1 MSPQPVLSV
10 QNLRK
15 SYGKTEILHGIS
27 FNIHAGE
34 ILALVGPNGAGK
46 STTLK
51 VISTLLRPD
60 QGTVHIEGTDIT
72 KDPHHARSIM
82 TYLPEES
89 GSYKNMTGER
99 YLKFAA
105 QLYYAD
111 TADQIAAVARAAQ
124 IADLGPALQ
133 KKASTY
139 SKGMTRKLLL
149 ARAMMPEPKLV
160 ILDEPTSGLDI
171 TNARA
176 VRERIRALA
185 NHGAAVL
192 LSSHNMLEVALLAD
206 QVALIDAGTIHA
218 TGSPQQLLKEYHAE
232 NLEDVFMQVT
242 QHHA

>member
-1 MSPQPVLSV
+1 MSQHPILTVRE
-10 QNLRK
+10 LRK
-15 SYGKTEILHGIS
+15 SYGKTEILHGINLS
-27 FNIHAGE
+27 VSAGE

-60 QGTVHIEGTDIT
+60 AGSVLIDGYNIAQHA
-72 KDPHHARSIM
+72 HHARSIM

-99 YLKFAA
+99 YLKFTA
-105 QLYYAD
+105 QLYFSDA
-111 TADQIAAVARAAQ
+111 TAQVAAIERAIA
-124 IADLGPALQ
+124 IADLGPAIH

-149 ARAMMPEPKLV
+149 ARAMMPQPKLV

-176 VRERIRALA
+176 LRQCIRALA
-185 NHGAAVL
+185 DNGTAVL

-206 QVALIDAGTIHA
+206 QVALMDAGTIHV
-218 TGSPQQLLKEYHAE
+218 TGSPKKLLKDYHAE
-232 NLEDVFMQVT
+232 NLEDVFVQIT